1 MEVRVLTEN
10 EISSASELAVG
21 VYNYCLRQS
30 VFPPALTEAFLQYAD
45 ADHLAQM
52 VREGQITCWGVW
64 NGAQLCA
71 MSAMQPE
78 GHITMLYVHPTYQ
91 RCGHGKRLLAE
102 MKKYAAAH
110 GNLSRVT
117 VNAMPVWTA
126 EYFARQGFAR
136 MPLAGYENAGFVPM
150 AAPSIK
156 EVGYR
161 KKPLSGKVVA
171 GVVGAFTGVI
181 VFVGVSFMTY
191 YMMSH

>member
-10 EISSASELAVG
+10 EISPASEMAVG

-30 VFPPALTEAFLQYAD
+30 VFPQALTEAFLQYAA

-64 NGAQLCA
+64 NGEQLCA

-91 RCGHGKRLLAE
+91 RCGYGKRLLTE
-102 MKKYAAAH
+102 MKKYAAAQ
-110 GNLSRVT
+110 GNLPRVT

-136 MPLAGYENAGFVPM
+136 MPLPGYENAGFVPM
-150 AAPSIK
+150 SAPSIQ